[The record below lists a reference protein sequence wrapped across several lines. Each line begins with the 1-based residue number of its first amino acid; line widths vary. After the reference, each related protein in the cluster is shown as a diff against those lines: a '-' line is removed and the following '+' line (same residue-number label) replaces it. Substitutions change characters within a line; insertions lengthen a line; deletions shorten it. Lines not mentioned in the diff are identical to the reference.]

1 LARRREDLDRLRAEA
16 APPGLALGYDVWI
29 ASNDGDRSDAS
40 GKLSHGCL
48 PDRLRSPK
56 ARPRRCG

>member
-1 LARRREDLDRLRAEA
+1 MRKPRHL
-16 APPGLALGYDVWI
+16 GLALGYDVWI
-29 ASNDGDRSDAS
+29 ASNDGDRSDAP

-48 PDRLRSPK
+48 PDRLRPPK